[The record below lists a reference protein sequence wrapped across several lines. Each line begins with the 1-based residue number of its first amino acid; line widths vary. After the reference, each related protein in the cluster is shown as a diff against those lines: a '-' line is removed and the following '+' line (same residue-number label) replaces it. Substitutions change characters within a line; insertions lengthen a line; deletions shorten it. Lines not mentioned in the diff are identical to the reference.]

1 MSFSKN
7 LLKKGPGCIVPEIVE
22 HEFLHA
28 MGMMHEQSR
37 PDRDNFLK
45 INWGNIKEEYHSQ
58 YFMMHSSFWDNQGYK
73 LDKWSVMMYPWYG
86 FLTDEAKQNQ
96 LSSMSE
102 LGSED
107 PIQKPRQVK
116 MTAIDAIQLQK
127 ERLIFQPLRSDINF

>member
-1 MSFSKN
+1 MSSFNYSFSFPKSLSQSTPKLMLFSKN
-7 LLKKGPGCIVPEIVE
+7 KPKKGPGCIVPEIIE

-73 LDKWSVMMYPWYG
+73 L
-86 FLTDEAKQNQ
+86 
-96 LSSMSE
+96 
-102 LGSED
+102 
-107 PIQKPRQVK
+107 
-116 MTAIDAIQLQK
+116 
-127 ERLIFQPLRSDINF
+127 